1 MESPRGGI
9 STSPSRQTVSNV
21 RPVNLGRPTFAE
33 TNERSAGYPASQPR
47 LDEGPRGW
55 NSGPDIR
62 TPRDRLGGFLEDPDN
77 RTEAD
82 PRPAGRE
89 RGREFGYPARSARDS
104 AFPFPELRSHS
115 RLPRESDFDPVPRSR
130 YSSQAE
136 DLPRASLPRERDE
149 RLSFP
154 DSRQRYPLHQGG
166 GTAVHSPSGQ

>member
-1 MESPRGGI
+1 MFSEPPRGDN
-9 STSPSRQTVSNV
+9 SDSSSRQTVINV

-47 LDEGPRGW
+47 LDEVPRGW

-89 RGREFGYPARSARDS
+89 RGLGFGYPVPLARDS
-104 AFPFPELRSHS
+104 ASPFPERRSRSH
-115 RLPRESDFDPVPRSR
+115 LPRESERDPIPHSRYPAHAEALPRSPF
-130 YSSQAE
+130 
-136 DLPRASLPRERDE
+136 LRERDE
-149 RLSFP
+149 RFCVP
-154 DSRQRYPLHQGG
+154 ESRQRYPLQREEVPRY
-166 GTAVHSPSGQ
+166 TSG